1 MSKVPWALPVKPGEY
16 MITIVL
22 AFILLWPRE
31 IDQYLFSVSH
41 GLQHWFPATYR
52 TLRPSQIHFRHPVV
66 YQIRTVIVLICL
78 AICFLAFQKPLKGP
92 NPTYRKKK
100 KALWVVCEISAVPS
114 ALSVNF
120 IVFLNSVHKIL
131 YILNRRIRIWFRD

>member
-100 KALWVVCEISAVPS
+100 KLCGW
-114 ALSVNF
+114 SVK
-120 IVFLNSVHKIL
+120 FLLFPLHCQWILLFFLTL
-131 YILNRRIRIWFRD
+131 YIKYFTY